1 MNVNIYSYLIDFIF
15 IISFTIGSIRMKK
28 LILAFKTKLLKR
40 FLIALSIV
48 CLFGFSLVATSLLR
62 SAKHKKNSIHHISVC
77 DWAKNEPIS
86 STVQPF
92 GPNGAFAFKNLFFFK
107 DNYLIS
113 STENDLPFDSN
124 KILSQSAEY
133 IYEFKNCPSQLISDY
148 KANTSSKK
156 ISGTTLIFSAS
167 KHFRRMQDHYFHFCE
182 ELIIA
187 LSALKQSGSSPVTTI
202 VFPNKEHW
210 EGRYQQINAQII
222 NSFFPKAQVIN
233 ASEFKSLS
241 KKYLLKFD
249 DVIFVDRHA
258 CHKTEAVC
266 KYNKMVIGH
275 HDLIKKE
282 YIHELR
288 DSLYQTLKTY
298 KHPTGKP
305 YITYV
310 QRSTWRYLE
319 PEFEKKLLDSIA
331 AQFPQYRL
339 KTVKLEN
346 YTFAE
351 QIQLFRNTKVLIGA
365 HGNGLTHELFLPNDS
380 LVVEIFPEGAFT
392 MDYQYF
398 AELVG
403 HKYFAVSPK
412 DGVISQTGNNMPL
425 RGDLHQI
432 ITEFDTSWIT
442 DLIQDYSSCE
452 GVNDLNETS
461 LSE

>member
-1 MNVNIYSYLIDFIF
+1 
-15 IISFTIGSIRMKK
+15 MKK
-28 LILAFKTKLLKR
+28 LILSFKTKLLKR
-40 FLIALSIV
+40 FLVALSIV
-48 CLFGFSLVATSLLR
+48 SLCGFALVATSLLK
-62 SAKHKKNSIHHISVC
+62 SAKQKKASINHISVS
-77 DWAKNEPIS
+77 DWSKDEPIS

-92 GPNGAFAFKNLFFFK
+92 GPNGAFTFKNLFFFK

-113 STENDLPFDSN
+113 NAENKESFDSN
-124 KILSQSAEY
+124 QILNQKTEY
-133 IYEFKNCPSQLISDY
+133 LYGFKNCSPQLISDY
-148 KANTSSKK
+148 KANASSKK
-156 ISGTTLIFSAS
+156 ISGTTIIFSAS

-187 LSALKQSGSSPVTTI
+187 LSALKQSANSPVKTI

-249 DVIFVDRHA
+249 NAIFVDRHS
-258 CHKTEAVC
+258 CHKTGIVS

-288 DSLYQTLKTY
+288 DSLYQSLKTY
-298 KHPTGKP
+298 KHPTNKP

-310 QRSTWRYLE
+310 QRSSWRYLE
-319 PEFEKKLLDSIA
+319 PKFEKKLLDTIA

-339 KTVKLEN
+339 KTVKLED

-365 HGNGLTHELFLPNDS
+365 HGNGLTHELFLPNES

-398 AELVG
+398 AELAG

-412 DGVISQTGNNMPL
+412 DGVISQTGNNMPF
-425 RGDLHQI
+425 RGDVNQI
-432 ITEFDTSWIT
+432 IPEFDISWIT
-442 DLIQDYSSCE
+442 NLIQDYSSCE
-452 GVNDLNETS
+452 EVSDLNEIS